1 MNLQPSSLF
10 LSPPSGISPGGMSH
24 KNVVTSV
31 SSVRFH
37 GKRKAGGGGGGIKE
51 RKEGYYRAI
60 LRGKASPRFR
70 RVLLLESARETGS

>member
-37 GKRKAGGGGGGIKE
+37 GKRKAGGGIKE